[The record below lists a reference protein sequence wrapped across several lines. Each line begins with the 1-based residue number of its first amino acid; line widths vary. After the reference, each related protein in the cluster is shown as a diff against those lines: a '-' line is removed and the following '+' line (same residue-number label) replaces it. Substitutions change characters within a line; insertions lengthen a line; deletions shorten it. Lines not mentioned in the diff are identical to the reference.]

1 MPQKA
6 IAKEERATK
15 KATKEE
21 GVVWLSSAGGYFQVP
36 EITADKLYDLRHNVY
51 GKGLA
56 RKQKN
61 LIFTEKFTIEVTDKK
76 GDTDEDLQTTLTK
89 VCDNVGM
96 WTKMQ
101 MAFADVFW
109 YGIGIFNPVWNNE
122 DNEYALR
129 DLRHLPARSFDVAP
143 SISERVWSHVLQGII
158 LNAKGETEYWQSQD
172 DAVEPVHIKNVFS
185 VKEPDSVEL
194 AGEPII
200 LPLVPILEMLKFSWN
215 AQMQRVNRT
224 GAPVILMRITNPQ
237 KANAQNGSI
246 GDVEYGNLFLKHWG
260 KDNAYQLRENMETVD
275 PHITDM
281 TTAIDTI
288 DALNNMLIDYLS
300 PASFI
305 STKTGQLIGGTD
317 RPQEEI
323 LQHYIRGVH
332 NWLEDAFATL
342 LQQYSEYNHYE
353 GYTVR
358 LHIPEPT
365 ADRSELQLKQAVE
378 GYKAKALTLNEIR
391 ERLGAEG
398 LSEKDI
404 EDLIKLH
411 ERLNPAGGFE
421 AAMETATEIVLKKE
435 TPKKI
440 ERSMENEIEDAASK
454 LSDSVIKAL
463 ENEE

>member
-6 IAKEERATK
+6 SDSK
-15 KATKEE
+15 KRKTKEE
-21 GVVWLSSAGGYFQVP
+21 GVVWLSSAGGYFVEP

-76 GDTDEDLQTTLTK
+76 GDTDEDLQNTLTK
-89 VCDNVGM
+89 LSDNTQL

-101 MAFADVFW
+101 MTFADVFW
-109 YGIGIFNPVWNNE
+109 YGISIFNPVWNYENE
-122 DNEYALR
+122 SSNEYTLR
-129 DLRHLPARSFDVAP
+129 NLRHLPSRSFDTAP
-143 SISERVWSHVLQGII
+143 FVSTRIWSHVLQGII
-158 LNAKGETEYWQSQD
+158 LNERGETEYWQRQVD
-172 DAVEPVHIKNVFS
+172 TNIPIHIENVFS

-200 LPLVPILEMLKFSWN
+200 LPLVPVLEMLKFAWN

-224 GAPVILMRITNPQ
+224 GAPIILMRITNPQ
-237 KANAQNGSI
+237 KASAQNGDI

-275 PHITDM
+275 PHITD
-281 TTAIDTI
+281 TSTAIDTI
-288 DALNNMLIDYLS
+288 DSLNDMLIDYLS

-323 LQHYIRGVH
+323 LQRYIRGVH
-332 NWLEDAFATL
+332 NWLEDAFASL
-342 LQQYSEYNHYE
+342 LQQYLDYNEYE

-358 LHIPEPT
+358 LHIPEPA
-365 ADRSELQLKQAVE
+365 ADRSELKLKQAE
-378 GYKAKALTLNEIR
+378 IGFKTKSLSLNEIR
-391 ERLGAEG
+391 ERLDAEG
-398 LSEKDI
+398 LDEKGI
-404 EDLIKLH
+404 EELIELH
-411 ERLNPAGGFE
+411 KQLAPAPGGFE

-435 TPKKI
+435 KKVQ
-440 ERSMENEIEDAASK
+440 RSMEDELEDAART
-454 LSDSVIKAL
+454 LSDDVIKAL